1 MNNRQMIKST
11 IDIMQVPQGKQILL
25 FFFIYSFGLLITSV
39 KPDLLYSYKKETK
52 RDCPLDQGYKIY
64 LGSPLF
70 GEAIHDSI
78 GFMPYVLGRHL
89 KRFSGLKNIQ
99 TLV

>member
-1 MNNRQMIKST
+1 MH
-11 IDIMQVPQGKQILL
+11 VPQGKQRLL
-25 FFFIYSFGLLITSV
+25 FFFIYSFGLLITST
-39 KPDLLYSYKKETK
+39 KLYKKKTK
-52 RDCPLDQGYKIY
+52 RDCPLDQGYKIC

-70 GEAIHDSI
+70 GEAIPDSI
-78 GFMPYVLGRHL
+78 GFMPCVLGRHL

>member
-11 IDIMQVPQGKQILL
+11 IDIMQVSQGKQILL
-25 FFFIYSFGLLITSV
+25 FYFIYSFGLLITSNRDKIV
-39 KPDLLYSYKKETK
+39 QKRNK

-70 GEAIHDSI
+70 GEAIHDRI
-78 GFMPYVLGRHL
+78 GFMPNVLGRHL